1 MAKAKAPAKTTKPAA
16 KKPSG
21 KLPAARKASGKL
33 PAAKTSGKLPAAK
46 TSGKLPAAK
55 ASGKLPAAKTSGKLP
70 AAKAPPP
77 KAEAKKPAP
86 VAAKK
91 PAAPAAKAP
100 PPKKAPAEK
109 PAPKAPAPKSKKPTG
124 SEAGRRAKGEKVL
137 AHMVGVLDHL
147 GDQTTDASLKDEL
160 QGAREELVRTFENI
174 TSMSGTGLPAPATA
188 EAVSDEASDESE
200 AIGAAGAAGA
210 STAVGNDDDEDQDDA
225 ASSESIGEDDDS
237 DVGKTVSSSKAET
250 RPAARPEPTTRPPRE
265 SPLIERRGIVDP
277 YGNDDC
283 LMVLAPVEAVART
296 FVELRRAPTW
306 ERDAFGREVKL
317 TATCFSIL
325 RLRGHRWTTI
335 VPELVRLRAPGAK
348 ALSADEAQEL
358 SRKLETRALWAAHGV
373 ESGYVGYAI
382 FDGGELVERMVSG
395 EPRMGSDGG
404 PVGGDAPR
412 FQSRRRNPEE
422 TKIEDPAAF
431 ADAVLVEEDALL
443 LPGGSFRSMGSPGE
457 QRQLGEGLAKGDVER
472 LDYVAQE
479 APRA

>member
-1 MAKAKAPAKTTKPAA
+1 MAKAKAPAKSTKPAA

-21 KLPAARKASGKL
+21 KLPAAK
-33 PAAKTSGKLPAAK
+33 
-46 TSGKLPAAK
+46 K

-70 AAKAPPP
+70 AAKAAP
-77 KAEAKKPAP
+77 KAEVKKPAPAAKKPAP
-86 VAAKK
+86 VV
-91 PAAPAAKAP
+91 AAKAP
-100 PPKKAPAEK
+100 PPKKAPAER
-109 PAPKAPAPKSKKPTG
+109 PAPKAPAPKSKKPTA
-124 SEAGRRAKGEKVL
+124 SEAGRRAKGDKVL

-160 QGAREELVRTFENI
+160 QGAREELVRTFESI
-174 TSMSGTGLPAPATA
+174 TSMSGSGLPAPATA
-188 EAVSDEASDESE
+188 EAVSDEASDESD
-200 AIGAAGAAGA
+200 AIVAAGAAGA

-225 ASSESIGEDDDS
+225 ASSESVGEDDDS
-237 DVGKTVSSSKAET
+237 DVGKTVSKAET
-250 RPAARPEPTTRPPRE
+250 RTDARTGPQAEPTTRPPRE

-283 LMVLAPVEAVART
+283 VMVLAPVEAVART

-348 ALSADEAQEL
+348 ALTADEAQEL